1 MSLKGYAEETENKI
15 SGRLYEFEHD
25 SDHYEFSAVDS
36 ETTDTADADTYGS
49 FFIKGNFAESYKLVD
64 GTPAYAVENGNL
76 AGKEWKNLC
85 VLWGKNRGNF

>member
-36 ETTDTADADTYGS
+36 ETTDTAEQILTDL
-49 FFIKGNFAESYKLVD
+49 FL
-64 GTPAYAVENGNL
+64 L
-76 AGKEWKNLC
+76 KEILQNHISWKMELQHM
-85 VLWGKNRGNF
+85 L

>member
-49 FFIKGNFAESYKLVD
+49 FL
-64 GTPAYAVENGNL
+64 L
-76 AGKEWKNLC
+76 KEILQNHISWKMELQHM
-85 VLWGKNRGNF
+85 L